1 MEMLSDPALLSSP
14 LISCGSSQLGP
25 GSVQW
30 RDYRSGEPRDLVSR
44 LDWSA
49 RGPGAGRG
57 CLQGGGVNI
66 MTGAVGLMDD
76 DDTDTAPDVDTGCC
90 VAAS

>member
-1 MEMLSDPALLSSP
+1 MERLSQWGAPRSCLQARLECPWAL
-14 LISCGSSQLGP
+14 
-25 GSVQW
+25 
-30 RDYRSGEPRDLVSR
+30 E
-44 LDWSA
+44 
-49 RGPGAGRG
+49 PGAGRG

>member
-1 MEMLSDPALLSSP
+1 MEMFKTRSALLSSDFLWFFP
-14 LISCGSSQLGP
+14 A

-44 LDWSA
+44 VDWSA
-49 RGPGAGRG
+49 RGWGPGAGRG
-57 CLQGGGVNI
+57 CLQGPGVNI
-66 MTGAVGLMDD
+66 MTGAVRLMDD
-76 DDTDTAPDVDTGCC
+76 DDTDTAPDVDTECC